1 MRFGTKSDKQER
13 LSREI
18 AILKGG
24 ETTIEDLARAT
35 GVDRATIER
44 DLLAHEENGVPIYE
58 GKRGRVGL
66 ADWFFHRRK

>member
-13 LSREI
+13 LSLEI

-24 ETTIEDLARAT
+24 ETTIEDIARAT

-44 DLLAHEENGVPIYE
+44 DLLAHEENGILIYE
-58 GKRGRVGL
+58 GKRGRLGL
-66 ADWFFHRRK
+66 AEWFSSR